1 MKGAIT
7 AMKNID
13 YDGYLGPR
21 MTRDVQRRRL
31 QHVMENELTELQ
43 RRAVIGYYLEKKTMR
58 ELAQERGVNK
68 STVCR
73 TLQRARVRQR
83 RQKSAPDR
91 SSQGKGGS
99 WDLTPRQRGA
109 GT

>member
-73 TLQRARVRQR
+73 TLQRAERRDAPAFDSAVKKAPLTGRVRGR
-83 RQKSAPDR
+83 VDR
-91 SSQGKGGS
+91 GI
-99 WDLTPRQRGA
+99 
-109 GT
+109 

>member
-21 MTRDVQRRRL
+21 MTRDVQRKRL

-58 ELAQERGVNK
+58 GLAQERGVNK

-73 TLQRARVRQR
+73 TLQRAER
-83 RQKSAPDR
+83 RMR
-91 SSQGKGGS
+91 RC
-99 WDLTPRQRGA
+99 LRY
-109 GT
+109 

>member
-31 QHVMENELTELQ
+31 QHVLDNELTELQ
-43 RRAVIGYYLEKKTMR
+43 RRAVIGYYLEKKTS
-58 ELAQERGVNK
+58 APSGGCGAAFDTERRDAPAFDSAVKKAPLTG
-68 STVCR
+68 
-73 TLQRARVRQR
+73 RVRGR
-83 RQKSAPDR
+83 VDR
-91 SSQGKGGS
+91 GI
-99 WDLTPRQRGA
+99 
-109 GT
+109 

>member
-21 MTRDVQRRRL
+21 MTRDVQRKRL

-43 RRAVIGYYLEKKTMR
+43 RRAVIGYYLEKKKGR
-58 ELAQERGVNK
+58 SPAAEILHSSDPCDHG
-68 STVCR
+68 S
-73 TLQRARVRQR
+73 LQALRLQIV
-83 RQKSAPDR
+83 
-91 SSQGKGGS
+91 
-99 WDLTPRQRGA
+99 
-109 GT
+109 

>member
-21 MTRDVQRRRL
+21 MTRDVQRKRL

-43 RRAVIGYYLEKKTMR
+43 RLIQYERTSYPRFPVAVMPIHPFPL
-58 ELAQERGVNK
+58 
-68 STVCR
+68 
-73 TLQRARVRQR
+73 
-83 RQKSAPDR
+83 
-91 SSQGKGGS
+91 
-99 WDLTPRQRGA
+99 
-109 GT
+109 

>member
-31 QHVMENELTELQ
+31 QHVLDNELTELQ

-58 ELAQERGVNK
+58 ELAQEARCEQIHRH
-68 STVCR
+68 CR
-73 TLQRARVRQR
+73 TLQRAER
-83 RQKSAPDR
+83 RMR
-91 SSQGKGGS
+91 RC
-99 WDLTPRQRGA
+99 LRY
-109 GT
+109 

>member
-31 QHVMENELTELQ
+31 QHVLDNELTELQ

-73 TLQRARVRQR
+73 TLQRARAADAALPSILSGAMRPR
-83 RQKSAPDR
+83 STAPSKKR
-91 SSQGKGGS
+91 
-99 WDLTPRQRGA
+99 P
-109 GT
+109 